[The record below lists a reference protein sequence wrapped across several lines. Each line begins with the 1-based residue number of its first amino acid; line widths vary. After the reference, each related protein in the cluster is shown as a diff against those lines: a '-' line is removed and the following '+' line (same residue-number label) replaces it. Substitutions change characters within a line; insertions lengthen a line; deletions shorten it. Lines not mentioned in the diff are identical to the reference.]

1 MLEGSVSFLQNK
13 NPQYSAARG
22 VRTEGTLVEKTG
34 NQNTAVDDFYILL
47 YVFMYVCMYMYV
59 CLYL

>member
-22 VRTEGTLVEKTG
+22 VRTGETSVEKTG

-47 YVFMYVCMYMYV
+47 YLCMFVYV
-59 CLYL
+59 

>member
-22 VRTEGTLVEKTG
+22 VRTGETSVEKTG
-34 NQNTAVDDFYILL
+34 NQNTAFNDFYILL
-47 YVFMYVCMYMYV
+47 YMYVCICMIDER
-59 CLYL
+59 

>member
-22 VRTEGTLVEKTG
+22 VRTGETSVEKTG

-47 YVFMYVCMYMYV
+47 YMYVCICMIDER
-59 CLYL
+59 